1 MSGLV
6 TNKGSQDKWQMVRS
20 GFTVTGG
27 QHRFAVK
34 IVADASTTNTVW
46 PVHVMAS
53 SRCTA
58 HGALCELLQW
68 RFIIGVIPA
77 SFPVGGKE
85 WVGAHSSWG
94 YIAGTGGKCHQVA
107 KSLPYGEPYG
117 GGDVIGISLDFD
129 RATIEF
135 FKNGVSQG
143 ALCACDLVS
152 KGTSAGCEHLCVS
165 GSRYRRGVHGPN
177 GSRSRGRIA
186 VWCWS
191 NGIIRQ
197 QQLGGQA
204 STYWRYDALRVV
216 L

>member
-1 MSGLV
+1 M
-6 TNKGSQDKWQMVRS
+6 
-20 GFTVTGG
+20 
-27 QHRFAVK
+27 
-34 IVADASTTNTVW
+34 
-46 PVHVMAS
+46 
-53 SRCTA
+53 A
-58 HGALCELLQW
+58 HGAVFALLQW

-143 ALCACDLVS
+143 ALCACERVCVVA
-152 KGTSAGCEHLCVS
+152 SAGCERLCVS
-165 GSRYRRGVHGPN
+165 GSRDRCGVHGSN
-177 GSRSRGRIA
+177 RSRSRGCIA
-186 VWCWS
+186 VRCWS
-191 NGIIRQ
+191 NGVVRQ
-197 QQLGGQA
+197 QQLGG
-204 STYWRYDALRVV
+204 
-216 L
+216 